1 VVLHQFISFVP
12 HLLASERRWG
22 GEKMNNVAIYTIGI
36 LLQATLLLLVSSYL
50 HAPLVVAA
58 SSPSFVDVFSHL
70 YHHHHRLSSP
80 SSSASIIKSRVTFN
94 HVAYW
99 QEGGGTRRSAA
110 AFLSSLFASSEL
122 AHQHDSK
129 IMEEDN
135 HNTQPY
141 LLDEYGRPTSIH
153 QNSTLMVLQTPHSGR
168 KFRQTRPE
176 LSDGS
181 GGDGSMRSR
190 LRSRIT
196 QLLHHPW
203 RRRHP
208 RKQQRQRRSSRRHA
222 ITNRRR
228 FTEGWYYR
236 LTLPAYNE
244 SFVFIFSIEDA
255 GRILPNGTKSPLTL
269 ACIQLLGPKD
279 TYLVQ
284 ADEDD
289 QKFWGW
295 KHAQAL
301 GCTFEW
307 KEDYLAMIDGDAN
320 NDDSED
326 GGGVRTGSTKDYIAA
341 MTPEEWREAV
351 SSGFQILPF
360 HFQGR
365 LNGHDGT
372 LGGVRANQGVPGWAE
387 YDFSVRHVAG
397 WGDYPP
403 LLLNSTTTCT
413 FDDDDAS
420 SKNRWRSN
428 HANNTNRSNKYRQYS
443 TAGWLASFPVFEPH
457 WQITMAHARASGSVN
472 WNGTTYEFEDA
483 PFYGEKNWGMYS
495 VVCMLCI
502 CLLLLTAFCPCVNPS
517 GGAFPTKWYWAQCN
531 SFADYP
537 DLALTAGGG
546 IRQLPFSLPGK
557 RTEKLGLIG

>member
-1 VVLHQFISFVP
+1 MKMANDAYGPYYGNGMPMATVRTLMHQLRQCSAIY
-12 HLLASERRWG
+12 LLSSARRWG
-22 GEKMNNVAIYTIGI
+22 GEKMSNVVISAIGRSMII
-36 LLQATLLLLVSSYL
+36 LLQATLLLLLLVSAYL
-50 HAPLVVAA
+50 PAPLVVAA
-58 SSPSFVDVFSHL
+58 SSPSFIDVFSH
-70 YHHHHRLSSP
+70 HRHRRRLSSP
-80 SSSASIIKSRVTFN
+80 SSSASMIKSRVSFN
-94 HVAYW
+94 NAAYRQESVA
-99 QEGGGTRRSAA
+99 TRRSE
-110 AFLSSLFASSEL
+110 S
-122 AHQHDSK
+122 AHHHDSN

-135 HNTQPY
+135 DNTQPY
-141 LLDEYGRPTSIH
+141 YLFDEYGRPTSIH
-153 QNSTLMVLQTPHSGR
+153 QNSKSMVLQTPHSGR

-176 LSDGS
+176 LLSDS
-181 GGDGSMRSR
+181 GGGGSMRSR
-190 LRSRIT
+190 LRSSIT

-208 RKQQRQRRSSRRHA
+208 RKQQRRRRRRSNRRHT
-222 ITNRRR
+222 ISNRRR

-236 LTLPAYNE
+236 LTLPTYNE

-269 ACIQLLGPKD
+269 ACMQLLGPKD

-295 KHAQAL
+295 EHAQAL

-413 FDDDDAS
+413 FDDDYAS

-428 HANNTNRSNKYRQYS
+428 HANNTNSSNKYRQYS

-457 WQITMAHARASGSVN
+457 WQITMAHARASGSVS

-495 VVCMLCI
+495 YLRCCVFGCC
-502 CLLLLTAFCPCVNPS
+502 CLPHYFV
-517 GGAFPTKWYWAQCN
+517 
-531 SFADYP
+531 
-537 DLALTAGGG
+537 LA
-546 IRQLPFSLPGK
+546 
-557 RTEKLGLIG
+557 